1 LASTLASSSPRLEE
15 PQDNI
20 QSRERSETTGSRP
33 EELQETCRRD
43 TLTLGLESE
52 QRETRVVIE
61 TLEGRELGEEELVGK
76 EGEEQRHPDTNKK
89 ISNEIP

>member
-1 LASTLASSSPRLEE
+1 
-15 PQDNI
+15 
-20 QSRERSETTGSRP
+20 
-33 EELQETCRRD
+33 
-43 TLTLGLESE
+43 
-52 QRETRVVIE
+52 VVIE